1 MKKLLGFISFL
12 LVLAGSVSAKVVL
25 PAIFSDNMVL
35 QQNAQVNLWGK
46 ATPGERVSVKTS
58 WTDKAVT
65 TKAAADGK
73 WTVKLKTPAAA
84 KGQSVTVSG
93 ENSITINNVL
103 IGEVWLCTGQSN
115 MEYPVSKHPDKKWM
129 TGMITEAE
137 EMKDADYPE
146 LRLFRVEHQLAP
158 EGEMD
163 DCQGRWLVCTPK
175 NLYDF
180 SAVGFV
186 FGRRLHKE
194 LNVPVGMIQ
203 STWGGTHAESWTKMG
218 VMKNNPLYTDV
229 LEDFALKNVKQEKG
243 YCKVPSTLWNGMIHP
258 ILGYTV
264 KGNIWYQG
272 ESNAIRHEKYQQVF
286 TNMIN
291 SWRKEWKQPDM
302 PFYFMQIAPHKGQP
316 AGIREAQL
324 KTWQSG
330 LKNVG
335 MAVVTDAADSTDIH
349 PRNKRVAGER
359 MALWALA
366 KQYGKDVAYSGPL
379 FKTMKVSGN
388 KAVLSF
394 EYAEDG
400 LMTPE
405 DAPVKGFLV
414 AGADRRFYPAVAVIK
429 GSRLEVS
436 APQVAEPVAVRYG
449 FCNFFRVNLY
459 NKSGLPA
466 VPFRTD
472 TWEQGSYAR
481 WFADS
486 EMMRRLI
493 SWTTVS
499 VCFSA
504 MPRE

>member
-302 PFYFMQIAPHKGQP
+302 PFLFHADCPHKG
-316 AGIREAQL
+316 
-324 KTWQSG
+324 
-330 LKNVG
+330 
-335 MAVVTDAADSTDIH
+335 
-349 PRNKRVAGER
+349 
-359 MALWALA
+359 
-366 KQYGKDVAYSGPL
+366 
-379 FKTMKVSGN
+379 
-388 KAVLSF
+388 
-394 EYAEDG
+394 
-400 LMTPE
+400 
-405 DAPVKGFLV
+405 
-414 AGADRRFYPAVAVIK
+414 
-429 GSRLEVS
+429 
-436 APQVAEPVAVRYG
+436 
-449 FCNFFRVNLY
+449 
-459 NKSGLPA
+459 
-466 VPFRTD
+466 
-472 TWEQGSYAR
+472 
-481 WFADS
+481 
-486 EMMRRLI
+486 
-493 SWTTVS
+493 
-499 VCFSA
+499 
-504 MPRE
+504 